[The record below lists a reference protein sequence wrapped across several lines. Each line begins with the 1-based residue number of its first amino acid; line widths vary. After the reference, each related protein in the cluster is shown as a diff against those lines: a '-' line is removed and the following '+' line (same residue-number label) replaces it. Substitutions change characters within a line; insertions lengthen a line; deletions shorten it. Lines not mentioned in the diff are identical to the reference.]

1 MVVISMLLV
10 RVIVLLL
17 VLCSAER
24 AAAFPVQGPVR
35 GRVIVPEGEQAEQ
48 IVVSVRCYQSGI
60 HGGFA
65 AGDAHAVIDA
75 GESFTVPF
83 VFRGI
88 FPTGCTLRVF
98 HPDYVAAYRRL
109 NDDFTQQVGTIE
121 LKSWHAFFDEGP
133 TDPPM
138 HSTYPWPKLEFN
150 QHLSNMLYYYVPA
163 FAEGE
168 QRRRLGRFVVGLHR
182 LTDRAIATGV
192 YGKDGRGE
200 SSSIIKDLHRLED
213 AVEFAASPSRLSAL
227 ATANN
232 AEAIGKL
239 SANGDYADI
248 WDRNGWSPLLT
259 AAALGNTEAAIALI
273 DGGVEVGR
281 ERGVGYGSAMKTA
294 LSNRRWQT
302 VAALVGR
309 GAPFDIDPFYNTKIA
324 ATLCALAADGDVA
337 SLRLMI
343 GRGMSPDL
351 ASSSGYTALMCAA
364 EANQLESARFL
375 LESGANPDAQ
385 ATHNRNAKRMAQ
397 SKRNEA
403 MGELLQT
410 YSRPQ

>member
-1 MVVISMLLV
+1 
-10 RVIVLLL
+10 
-17 VLCSAER
+17 
-24 AAAFPVQGPVR
+24 
-35 GRVIVPEGEQAEQ
+35 VIVPVGEQAEQ
-48 IVVSVRCYQSGI
+48 IVVSVRCRQSGI

-65 AGDAHAVIDA
+65 AGDAHTVIDA
-75 GESFTVPF
+75 GESFMVPF
-83 VFRGI
+83 VFKGI
-88 FPTGCTLRVF
+88 IPIGCTLRVF
-98 HPDYVAAYRRL
+98 HPDYVAAYRSL
-109 NDDFTQQVGTIE
+109 NADFTQQIGTIE
-121 LKSWHAFFDEGP
+121 LKSWHSFFDEGP

-138 HSTYPWPKLEFN
+138 HSTYPWPMLEFN

-168 QRRRLGRFVVGLHR
+168 QRRQLGRFIVGLHR

-213 AVEFAASPSRLSAL
+213 AVEFAASPSRLSAF
-227 ATANN
+227 ATAND

-239 SANGDYADI
+239 SATGDYTDI
-248 WDRNGWSPLLT
+248 WDRNGWGPLLT
-259 AAALGNTEAAIALI
+259 AASLGNTEAALALI

-294 LSNRRWQT
+294 LSKQRWQT

-309 GAPFDIDPFYNTKIA
+309 GATFDIDPFYNTKIA
-324 ATLCALAADGDVA
+324 AALCALAADGDVA

-343 GRGMSPDL
+343 DRGVSPEL

-364 EANQLESARFL
+364 EANQLEAARFL

-385 ATHNRNAKRMAQ
+385 ATHNRNAKRIAQ
-397 SKRNEA
+397 SKRNKA
-403 MGELLQT
+403 MGDLLQT